1 MEIVAVFRFPLEMD
15 VTQQPQILYFMM
27 AHFVCAYGRWQRMHK
42 IQKKN
47 FLFTYKTKKSWLK
60 LSAWEN
66 QIVQLAKIY
75 ENMGKLQTNFW
86 NSEIIVLQKKSDW

>member
-1 MEIVAVFRFPLEMD
+1 MD
-15 VTQQPQILYFMM
+15 VTPQPQILYFLM
-27 AHFVCAYGRWQRMHK
+27 AHFVCACGRRQRMHK

-75 ENMGKLQTNFW
+75 KKNGQT
-86 NSEIIVLQKKSDW
+86 SKKFF